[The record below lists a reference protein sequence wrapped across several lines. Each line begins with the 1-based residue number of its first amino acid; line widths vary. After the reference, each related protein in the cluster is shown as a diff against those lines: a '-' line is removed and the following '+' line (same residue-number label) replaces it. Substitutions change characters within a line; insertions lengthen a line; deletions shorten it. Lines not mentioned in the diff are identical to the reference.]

1 MPSSTIR
8 TTATVRTSISTT
20 LRKLFAILVSIAIP
34 PGIVLSTSAAEA
46 APAPKLAL
54 CGVRCRLLDVAR
66 TLIRQMHR
74 RRLDQDA
81 ARVADVAPLIA
92 AAASRQV

>member
-8 TTATVRTSISTT
+8 AAATVRTSISTT
-20 LRKLFAILVSIAIP
+20 LGKLFAILVSIAIP
-34 PGIVLSTSAAEA
+34 AGIVLSTSAAGA

-66 TLIRQMHR
+66 TLIRQMYR

-81 ARVADVAPLIA
+81 DRIADMAPLIA
-92 AAASRQV
+92 DNASRQV